1 MTVGSRD
8 LRFYFDYIS
17 SNAYL
22 AWREIQKLGEQ
33 YGRRIEPIP
42 VLFAGLLNAHG
53 QMGPAEIP
61 PKAMWMARNN
71 LRKAA
76 LLGMELNPPAVHP
89 FNPLL
94 ALRVSSLPMPDATRA
109 KLIDGLFRAVWA
121 ERLSLM
127 EPTVVSAIATKAR
140 LDGDEAIA
148 EAGRPEIKDAL
159 RSATDSAI
167 AAGVFGVP
175 TILVEDEL
183 FWGYDDFPY
192 LERFLAGDD
201 PLDREALSE
210 WFQSRPSVHRKR
222 PRHD

>member
-1 MTVGSRD
+1 MTEGSRD

-22 AWREIQKLGEQ
+22 AWREIQKLGVQ
-33 YGRRIEPIP
+33 YGRRVEPIP
-42 VLFAGLLNAHG
+42 VLFAGLLEAHG

-61 PKAMWMARNN
+61 PKAMWMAKNN

-76 LLGMELNPPAVHP
+76 LLGIELNPPAAHP

-94 ALRVSSLPMPDATRA
+94 ALRVSSLPMPDPTRA

-121 ERLSLM
+121 QRRSLM
-127 EPTVVSAIATKAR
+127 EPAVVSAIASEAGI
-140 LDGDEAIA
+140 DGDKAIT

-192 LERFLAGDD
+192 LERLLAGND
-201 PLDREALSE
+201 PLDREALSD
-210 WFQSRPSVHRKR
+210 WFQPRPSFHRRR